1 MESFLAI
8 CGNELKIVLAQ
19 KDVVMYFTRTHI
31 ADLKAVIKSEPGE
44 LGEEADNQ
52 DNVAVAR

>member
-1 MESFLAI
+1 
-8 CGNELKIVLAQ
+8 
-19 KDVVMYFTRTHI
+19 MYFTRTHI